1 MNDNT
6 QTKKVDI
13 EELKKIKLITPNCYK
28 NISKYFVSLFEQT
41 PNNILEKEIDKYLN
55 SFSLTNINYYFEC
68 IAYTFACKQNTFI
81 TKKLNNKCLYAIF
94 TKYPKL
100 MSQILYKRTI
110 QEIYKI
116 IEDLKNY
123 QFKYKEI
130 INDKKFNHQLE
141 SLDNYVNTYY
151 KEIIN
156 DNILYVYNALYGIEF
171 DRIYVPYESVPEN
184 TFVVNVGYNLKD
196 YNYLYHHIEN
206 ITHPFLTL
214 EDVKNITLPTKYEI
228 VETDKSGLCLK
239 SNLKINGEELSV
251 FNGYKIQND
260 DKINEVNIGI
270 CYNNSKSNEKCL
282 YSISKNKYTIND
294 LNVLINGGVI
304 EHFNTRTNLL
314 YINEIFSKNKEYIK
328 DLDKLKT
335 IYKIKTISIEELT
348 KKIISCYNEDY
359 KKTIDNIQKV
369 FDDKYLSLYI
379 QGLKYIQE
387 NGTVSFEK
395 YYEFIKPYF
404 LFDL

>member
-1 MNDNT
+1 MNDNV

-13 EELKKIKLITPNCYK
+13 EELKKIKLMTPNCYK

-68 IAYTFACKQNTFI
+68 IVYIFACEQNTFI
-81 TKKLNNKCLYAIF
+81 AKKLNNKCLYAIF

-130 INDKKFNHQLE
+130 INDKRFNHQLE

-171 DRIYVPYESVPEN
+171 DRIYIPYENVPEN

-196 YNYLYHHIEN
+196 YNYLYHRIEN

-239 SNLKINGEELSV
+239 SNLKINGEELSI

-260 DKINEVNIGI
+260 DKINEIYIGI

-282 YSISKNKYTIND
+282 YSISKNKYTIED

-314 YINEIFSKNKEYIK
+314 YINEIFSKNKEYTK
-328 DLDKLKT
+328 DLDKLKW

-359 KKTIDNIQKV
+359 KKTIYNIQKA
-369 FDDKYLSLYI
+369 FNDKYLSLYI

>member
-1 MNDNT
+1 MNDNV

-41 PNNILEKEIDKYLN
+41 PNNVLEKEIDKYLN
-55 SFSLTNINYYFEC
+55 SFSLTNINYYFES
-68 IAYTFACKQNTFI
+68 ITYIFACEQDKYI
-81 TKKLNNKCLYAIF
+81 AKKLNNKCLYAIF

-130 INDKKFNHQLE
+130 INDKRFNHQLE

-171 DRIYVPYESVPEN
+171 DKIYIPYENVPEN

-228 VETDKSGLCLK
+228 IETDKSGLCLK
-239 SNLKINGEELSV
+239 SNLKINNEELSV

-260 DKINEVNIGI
+260 DKINEINIGI

-359 KKTIDNIQKV
+359 KKTIYNIQKV